1 MRPKGISNMEKPSR
15 PGYMTGLARQLRR
28 SETHYEETLWA
39 CLRNRRLG
47 NAKFRRQHPLGRYIP
62 DFYCHEAGLAVELEG
77 DVHDEGDQREYD
89 AVRRETINQMRVRL
103 LVFRNDEVA
112 QDLERVLARIL
123 KALTFKQRAHRDHP
137 PID

>member
-1 MRPKGISNMEKPSR
+1 MYTTR
-15 PGYMTGLARQLRR
+15 
-28 SETHYEETLWA
+28 ETNES
-39 CLRNRRLG
+39 
-47 NAKFRRQHPLGRYIP
+47 
-62 DFYCHEAGLAVELEG
+62 
-77 DVHDEGDQREYD
+77 YD